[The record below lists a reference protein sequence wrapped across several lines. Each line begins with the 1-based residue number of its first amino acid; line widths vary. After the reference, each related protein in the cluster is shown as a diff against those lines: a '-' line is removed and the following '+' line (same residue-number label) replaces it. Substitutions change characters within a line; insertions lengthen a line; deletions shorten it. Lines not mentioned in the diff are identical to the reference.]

1 MGGYEEIL
9 EEIRRVYGFLSAV
22 FGLIT
27 DAEERNVGPVFS
39 LQILAT
45 HIVVVNTVEAASEL
59 LETRSSVYSQR
70 IPTTMPK
77 L

>member
-9 EEIRRVYGFLSAV
+9 EEIRRVHGVLSAV

-27 DAEERNVGPVFS
+27 DAEEHNVGPVFS